1 MQDLKE
7 RRNKM
12 KINETMHFH
21 ANDGYRTIGYNEEEK
36 DTPGIQSMNKD
47 LPCEAVYFD
56 DSSRLLLTHCA
67 RQDSTSHY
75 THTYCISQMT
85 VRDFA
90 GRSSEKVNVADFIKK
105 VRFAT
110 AFDIQQLGNKS
121 CISKGWYSSY
131 EMCIS
136 EEKAA
141 VPNTDLIWEILCT
154 VILRKEMFELV
165 VPAEYDLIAT
175 FRSSVVEILKHV
187 PYGLWKSFS
196 FSVNESNP
204 KKEKRG
210 VVFKQGEKAEN
221 KDNEFFVNFK
231 LSTSEEK
238 TLNSFW
244 KLLYDYC
251 HDSDGSFRSKVYED
265 FESKYRGRTFPSINA
280 YEAYEQLCELADT
293 SCQNNWELF
302 CGYSKMIINNKDD
315 ETIIKLVADSFRERI
330 SNLGDVLT
338 SPESD
343 FLQCETPSQLKESL
357 DKLKKSLDKHS
368 ILLSALKDNGVTLDG
383 ATSKTLIE
391 RATELKGKEPKDI
404 LKETHDFYEELK
416 TGDTHSRIREFLSNA
431 AIERRMQKL
440 EAENREASEKYLE
453 DIKAKLETAL
463 LGTSGSSID
472 VHAGSNE
479 KNENVGAGRDGACTG
494 SKQGENR
501 GSKRKGKQP
510 SEPRKDEHDN
520 VRAEEESQDKKNT
533 CGSYDTG
540 DLNADSS
547 RGESDS
553 LTAFNELL
561 KEMKEYK
568 EATVDEEIKKKY
580 SNTVCEV
587 IERIANGIETER
599 FEKIVNCCKC
609 VENFFRGEDIKR
621 LEADCEKRKE
631 ADKQKERVLESMTSF
646 KAFIEWYCE
655 KGKQVNWRGE
665 CIDRLRKN
673 ISEQGCVV
681 CSVKDLMHAAQFV
694 SGKYDIYEEQYVYD
708 AVKLIISERLVSI
721 KASKSKTLDDVREE
735 LLYLRYLKPEEG
747 DEYTI
752 KYLTEGSLAVI
763 SGKKNNTQKIVN
775 KGPDWWRK
783 FKEKIKE
790 KFPCRKKT
798 DGNSGES
805 SPFEIK
811 LGVALDLIR
820 EVDRRINNDNGQ
832 SCNHDKGEPTGE
844 TRQFSGCSSRKN
856 DASTWDECKDV
867 QAKRDCIRM
876 LKECNLNENEKTEL
890 RRIEN
895 ELRTEP
901 GRSADW
907 DHDTK
912 SSNIR
917 LIVILILLVLILSF
931 AGIYLYNYFFAEDE
945 EPIPTQ
951 PPATAQPTVE
961 PTSEAP
967 IPTQPPAT
975 TLPTE
980 AELVEPPDRSVKE
993 QYNEWVRKQYTS
1005 AQGSAPTENTSR

>member
-1 MQDLKE
+1 
-7 RRNKM
+7 M
-12 KINETMHFH
+12 KINETVYWQ
-21 ANDGYRTIGYNEEEK
+21 ANEGYQTIGYDGEEK
-36 DTPGIQSMNKD
+36 DVLDIKLSNNG
-47 LPCEAVYFD
+47 LPCEVVVFD
-56 DSSRLLLTHCA
+56 GSGRLLLAHAET
-67 RQDSTSHY
+67 TSDTAKY
-75 THTYCISQMT
+75 IHTYCISQMSMH
-85 VRDFA
+85 DFA
-90 GRSSEKVNVADFIKK
+90 GRGLEKVNVADFIKK

-110 AFDIQQLGNKS
+110 AFDIQQLRNKS

-141 VPNTDLIWEILCT
+141 VPNTDIIWKIIRT
-154 VILRKEMFELV
+154 IISYKGMFELV
-165 VPAEYDLIAT
+165 VPSEYDLIAT

-187 PYGLWKSFS
+187 PYGLWELFS
-196 FSVNESNP
+196 FSVNESDP
-204 KKEKRG
+204 KDKKRG
-210 VVFKQGEKAEN
+210 VVFKQGNKAKNE
-221 KDNEFFVNFK
+221 DNEFFVDFK
-231 LSTSEEK
+231 LSTPGEEK
-238 TLNSFW
+238 LSSLL
-244 KLLYDYC
+244 KLIYDYC
-251 HDSDGSFRSKVYED
+251 HDGDGSFRSKVYED
-265 FESKYRGRTFPSINA
+265 FESKYSGRTFPSTYA
-280 YEAYEQLCELADT
+280 YAAYEQLCELAD
-293 SCQNNWELF
+293 SRCQNNWKLF
-302 CGYSKMIINNKDD
+302 CEYSEMITNNKDD
-315 ETIIKLVADSFRERI
+315 ETIVKLVADSFRERI
-330 SNLGDVLT
+330 SNLGGVLT
-338 SPESD
+338 SFESD

-404 LKETHDFYEELK
+404 LNETHDFYEKLK

-431 AIERRMQKL
+431 AIECRMQAL
-440 EAENREASEKYLE
+440 EAENGEASEKYLE
-453 DIKAKLETAL
+453 DIK
-463 LGTSGSSID
+463 GSSID

-494 SKQGENR
+494 SKQGKNR

-510 SEPRKDEHDN
+510 SEPRKDRNDN
-520 VRAEEESQDKKNT
+520 VRAKEEPQDEK
-533 CGSYDTG
+533 DTSDSHDAG
-540 DLNADSS
+540 DLNADRS
-547 RGESDS
+547 RGESDP
-553 LTAFNELL
+553 TATLKKLL
-561 KEMKEYK
+561 EEMKERR
-568 EATVDEEIKKKY
+568 EATIDEDIHEKY
-580 SNTVCEV
+580 SKNVCEA

-609 VENFFRGEDIKR
+609 VENFFCEGDIKR

-631 ADKQKERVLESMTSF
+631 ADKQKESVLKSMTGF

-655 KGKQVNWRGE
+655 KGKQVNWQGE

-673 ISEQGCVV
+673 ISEQGCVD

-694 SGKYDIYEEQYVYD
+694 SGKYDIYEDQTVYD
-708 AVKLIISERLVSI
+708 AVKLIIENGLVSI
-721 KASKSKTLDDVREE
+721 MASRSKTLADIREE

-747 DEYTI
+747 DDYKI
-752 KYLTEGSLAVI
+752 KCLTEGYPAGI
-763 SGKKNNTQKIVN
+763 SGKKNSTQEAKIVN
-775 KGPDWWRK
+775 RGPDWWRK
-783 FKEKIKE
+783 LKEKLL
-790 KFPCRKKT
+790 CRKKT

-805 SPFEIK
+805 SPFKIK
-811 LGVALDLIR
+811 LGIALDLIR
-820 EVDRRINNDNGQ
+820 KIEVSLNGDN
-832 SCNHDKGEPTGE
+832 E
-844 TRQFSGCSSRKN
+844 RSGDS
-856 DASTWDECKDV
+856 DWDECKDV

-876 LKECNLNENEKTEL
+876 LKKCKLSEDKKKKLKQ
-890 RRIEN
+890 IEN
-895 ELRTEP
+895 ELKKEFEE
-901 GRSADW
+901 SESQYMDS
-907 DHDTK
+907 K

-917 LIVILILLVLILSF
+917 LIIILALVVLILSF

>member
-1 MQDLKE
+1 
-7 RRNKM
+7 M
-12 KINETMHFH
+12 KINETVYWH
-21 ANDGYRTIGYNEEEK
+21 AKEGYQTIGYDGEEK
-36 DTPGIQSMNKD
+36 DVLDIKLSNSD
-47 LPCEAVYFD
+47 LPCEVVLFD
-56 DSSRLLLTHCA
+56 GRGRLLLGHTEKPSDTA
-67 RQDSTSHY
+67 IY
-75 THTYCISQMT
+75 THTYCISQMSMH
-85 VRDFA
+85 DFA

-141 VPNTDLIWEILCT
+141 VPNTDLIWEILRT

-204 KKEKRG
+204 KGKKRG
-210 VVFKQGEKAEN
+210 VVFKQGKKAEN

-251 HDSDGSFRSKVYED
+251 HDSDGSFRGKVYED

-631 ADKQKERVLESMTSF
+631 ADKQKESVLKSMTGF

-673 ISEQGCVV
+673 MQENVCVD

-694 SGKYDIYEEQYVYD
+694 SGKYDIYEDQTVYD
-708 AVKLIISERLVSI
+708 AVKLIIENGLVSI
-721 KASKSKTLDDVREE
+721 MASRSKTLADIREE

-752 KYLTEGSLAVI
+752 KCLTEGYLAGS
-763 SGKKNNTQKIVN
+763 SGKKNSTQEEKIVN
-775 KGPDWWRK
+775 QGPAPLRM
-783 FKEKIKE
+783 FKEKL
-790 KFPCRKKT
+790 PCRKET
-798 DGNSGES
+798 E
-805 SPFEIK
+805 FEIK

-820 EVDRRINNDNGQ
+820 KIEVSLNGDNAR
-832 SCNHDKGEPTGE
+832 SGESDSREAPDE
-844 TRQFSGCSSRKN
+844 TSQFSGCSSRKN
-856 DASTWDECKDV
+856 DASTWDECKNA
-867 QAKRDCIRM
+867 QLKESCIRM

-901 GRSADW
+901 GRSADR

-917 LIVILILLVLILSF
+917 LIVILISLVLILSF

-951 PPATAQPTVE
+951 PPATAQPTATTQPTVE
-961 PTSEAP
+961 PTVDPRESEWAKQLMKAS
-967 IPTQPPAT
+967 IYMQKAQ
-975 TLPTE
+975 
-980 AELVEPPDRSVKE
+980 AERRKE
-993 QYNEWVRKQYTS
+993 SKEFSRNSERLTS
-1005 AQGSAPTENTSR
+1005 APESNEPVTTAGSQQ

>member
-1 MQDLKE
+1 
-7 RRNKM
+7 M
-12 KINETMHFH
+12 KINETVYWH
-21 ANDGYRTIGYNEEEK
+21 AKEGYQTIGYDGEEK
-36 DTPGIQSMNKD
+36 DVLDIELSNSD

-85 VRDFA
+85 VHDFA

-121 CISKGWYSSY
+121 CISKEWYSSY

-141 VPNTDLIWEILCT
+141 VPNTDLIWEILRT

-204 KKEKRG
+204 RGKKRG
-210 VVFKQGEKAEN
+210 VVFKQGKKAEN

-238 TLNSFW
+238 ELSSFW

-251 HDSDGSFRSKVYED
+251 HDSDGRFRSKVYED
-265 FESKYRGRTFPSINA
+265 FESKYSGRTFPSTYA
-280 YEAYEQLCELADT
+280 YAAYEQLCELAD
-293 SCQNNWELF
+293 SRCQNNWKLF
-302 CGYSKMIINNKDD
+302 CEYSEMITNNKDD
-315 ETIIKLVADSFRERI
+315 ETIVKLVADSFRERI
-330 SNLGDVLT
+330 SNLGGVLT
-338 SPESD
+338 SSESD

-404 LKETHDFYEELK
+404 LNETHDFYEKLK

-431 AIERRMQKL
+431 AIERRMQEL
-440 EAENREASEKYLE
+440 EAENRKASEKYLE
-453 DIKAKLETAL
+453 DIKPKLETAL
-463 LGTSGSSID
+463 RGTSGSSID

-494 SKQGENR
+494 SKQGKNS
-501 GSKRKGKQP
+501 GSERKGKQP
-510 SEPRKDEHDN
+510 SEPRKDRNDN
-520 VRAEEESQDKKNT
+520 VRAKEEPQDEK
-533 CGSYDTG
+533 DTSDSHDAG
-540 DLNADSS
+540 DLNADRS
-547 RGESDS
+547 RGESDP
-553 LTAFNELL
+553 TATLKKLL
-561 KEMKEYK
+561 EEMKECK
-568 EATVDEEIKKKY
+568 EATIADDIQEKY
-580 SNTVCEV
+580 SKNVREA
-587 IERIANGIETER
+587 IERIENRIETER
-599 FEKIVNCCKC
+599 FKKIVEIVERVKNLCCSD
-609 VENFFRGEDIKR
+609 DIELLK
-621 LEADCEKRKE
+621 ADCKKREE
-631 ADKQKERVLESMTSF
+631 ADKQKESVLESMTSF

-673 ISEQGCVV
+673 ISKQGCVV

-694 SGKYDIYEEQYVYD
+694 SGKYDIYEDQTVYD
-708 AVKLIISERLVSI
+708 AVKLIIENGLVSI
-721 KASKSKTLDDVREE
+721 MASRSKTLADIREE

-747 DEYTI
+747 DDYKI
-752 KYLTEGSLAVI
+752 KCLTEGYIAGS
-763 SGKKNNTQKIVN
+763 SGKKNSTQEEKIVN
-775 KGPDWWRK
+775 QGPDWLRK
-783 FKEKIKE
+783 FKEKL
-790 KFPCRKKT
+790 PCRKET
-798 DGNSGES
+798 E
-805 SPFEIK
+805 FEIK

-820 EVDRRINNDNGQ
+820 KIEVSLNG
-832 SCNHDKGEPTGE
+832 DDE
-844 TRQFSGCSSRKN
+844 RSGDS
-856 DASTWDECKDV
+856 DWDECKDV

-876 LKECNLNENEKTEL
+876 LKKCKLSEDKKKKLKQ
-890 RRIEN
+890 IEN
-895 ELRTEP
+895 ELKKEFEE
-901 GRSADW
+901 SKSQYMDS
-907 DHDTK
+907 K

-917 LIVILILLVLILSF
+917 LIIILALVVLILSF

>member
-1 MQDLKE
+1 
-7 RRNKM
+7 M
-12 KINETMHFH
+12 KINETVYWQ
-21 ANDGYRTIGYNEEEK
+21 ANEGYQTIGYDGEEK
-36 DTPGIQSMNKD
+36 DVLDIKLSNNG
-47 LPCEAVYFD
+47 LPCEVVVFD
-56 DSSRLLLTHCA
+56 GSGRLLLAHAET
-67 RQDSTSHY
+67 TSDTAKY
-75 THTYCISQMT
+75 IHTYCISQMSMH
-85 VRDFA
+85 DFA
-90 GRSSEKVNVADFIKK
+90 GRGLEKVNVADFIKK

-110 AFDIQQLGNKS
+110 AFDIQQLRNKS

-141 VPNTDLIWEILCT
+141 VPNTDIIWKIIRT
-154 VILRKEMFELV
+154 IISYKGMFELV
-165 VPAEYDLIAT
+165 VPSEYDLIAT

-187 PYGLWKSFS
+187 PYGLWELFS
-196 FSVNESNP
+196 FSVNESDP
-204 KKEKRG
+204 KDKKRG
-210 VVFKQGEKAEN
+210 VVFKQGNKAKNE
-221 KDNEFFVNFK
+221 DNEFFVDFK
-231 LSTSEEK
+231 LSTPGEEK
-238 TLNSFW
+238 LSSLL
-244 KLLYDYC
+244 KLIYDYC
-251 HDSDGSFRSKVYED
+251 HDGDGSFRSKVYED
-265 FESKYRGRTFPSINA
+265 FESKYSGRTFPSTYA
-280 YEAYEQLCELADT
+280 YAAYEQLCELAD
-293 SCQNNWELF
+293 SRCQNNWKLF
-302 CGYSKMIINNKDD
+302 CEYSEMITNNKDD
-315 ETIIKLVADSFRERI
+315 ETIVKLVADSFRERI
-330 SNLGDVLT
+330 SNLGGVLT
-338 SPESD
+338 SFESD

-404 LKETHDFYEELK
+404 LNETHDFYEKLK

-431 AIERRMQKL
+431 AIECRMQAL
-440 EAENREASEKYLE
+440 EAENGEASEKYLE

-494 SKQGENR
+494 SKQGKNR

-510 SEPRKDEHDN
+510 SEPRKDRNDN
-520 VRAEEESQDKKNT
+520 VRAKEEPQDEKDT
-533 CGSYDTG
+533 SDSHDTG

-553 LTAFNELL
+553 LATLKKLL
-561 KEMKEYK
+561 EEMKECK
-568 EATVDEEIKKKY
+568 EATIAEDIQKKY
-580 SNTVCEV
+580 SKNVREA
-587 IERIANGIETER
+587 IERTANGIETKR
-599 FEKIVNCCKC
+599 FENIVNCEC
-609 VENFFRGEDIKR
+609 VKNFCCSDDIER
-621 LEADCEKRKE
+621 LKADCEKRKE
-631 ADKQKERVLESMTSF
+631 ADKQKERVLKSMTGF

-655 KGKQVNWRGE
+655 KGKQVNWQGE

-673 ISEQGCVV
+673 ISEQGCVD

-694 SGKYDIYEEQYVYD
+694 SGRYDIYEEQYVYD
-708 AVKLIISERLVSI
+708 AVKLIIENGLVSI
-721 KASKSKTLDDVREE
+721 MASRSKTLDDIREE

-752 KYLTEGSLAVI
+752 KCLTEGYPAGI
-763 SGKKNNTQKIVN
+763 SGKKNSTQEAKVKN
-775 KGPDWWRK
+775 QGPTRWRK
-783 FKEKIKE
+783 FKEKL
-790 KFPCRKKT
+790 PCRKET
-798 DGNSGES
+798 E
-805 SPFEIK
+805 FEIK

-820 EVDRRINNDNGQ
+820 KIEVSLNGDN
-832 SCNHDKGEPTGE
+832 E
-844 TRQFSGCSSRKN
+844 RSGDS
-856 DASTWDECKDV
+856 DWDECKDV

-876 LKECNLNENEKTEL
+876 LKKCKVNENEKTKL

-895 ELRTEP
+895 ELKTEP
-901 GRSADW
+901 GKSADR

-917 LIVILILLVLILSF
+917 LIVILISLVLILSF

>member
-1 MQDLKE
+1 
-7 RRNKM
+7 M
-12 KINETMHFH
+12 KINETVYWH
-21 ANDGYRTIGYNEEEK
+21 AKEGYQTIGYDGEEK
-36 DTPGIQSMNKD
+36 DVLDIELSNSD

-85 VRDFA
+85 VHDFA

-121 CISKGWYSSY
+121 CISKEWYSSY

-141 VPNTDLIWEILCT
+141 VPNTDLIWEILRT

-204 KKEKRG
+204 RGKKRG
-210 VVFKQGEKAEN
+210 VVFKQGKKAEN

-238 TLNSFW
+238 ELRSFW

-251 HDSDGSFRSKVYED
+251 HDSDGRFRSKVYED
-265 FESKYRGRTFPSINA
+265 FESKYSGRTFPSTYA
-280 YEAYEQLCELADT
+280 YAAYEQLCELAD
-293 SCQNNWELF
+293 SRCQNNWKLF
-302 CGYSKMIINNKDD
+302 CEYSEMITNNKDD
-315 ETIIKLVADSFRERI
+315 ETIVKLVADSFRERI
-330 SNLGDVLT
+330 SNLGGVLT
-338 SPESD
+338 SSESD

-404 LKETHDFYEELK
+404 LNETHDFYEKLK

-431 AIERRMQKL
+431 AIERRMQEL
-440 EAENREASEKYLE
+440 EAENRKASEKYLE
-453 DIKAKLETAL
+453 DIKPKLETAL
-463 LGTSGSSID
+463 RGTSGSSID

-494 SKQGENR
+494 SKQGKNS
-501 GSKRKGKQP
+501 GSERKGKQP
-510 SEPRKDEHDN
+510 SEPRKDRNDN
-520 VRAEEESQDKKNT
+520 VRAKEEPQDEK
-533 CGSYDTG
+533 DTSDSHDAG
-540 DLNADSS
+540 DLNADRS
-547 RGESDS
+547 RGESDP
-553 LTAFNELL
+553 TATLKKLL
-561 KEMKEYK
+561 EEMKECK
-568 EATVDEEIKKKY
+568 EATIADDIQEKY
-580 SNTVCEV
+580 SKNVREA
-587 IERIANGIETER
+587 IERIENRIETER
-599 FEKIVNCCKC
+599 FKKIVEIVERVKNLCCSD
-609 VENFFRGEDIKR
+609 DIELLK
-621 LEADCEKRKE
+621 ADCKKREE
-631 ADKQKERVLESMTSF
+631 ADKQKESVLESMTSF

-673 ISEQGCVV
+673 ISKQGCVV

-694 SGKYDIYEEQYVYD
+694 SGKYDIYEDQTVYD
-708 AVKLIISERLVSI
+708 AVKLIIENGLVSI
-721 KASKSKTLDDVREE
+721 MASRSKTLADIREE

-747 DEYTI
+747 DDYKI
-752 KYLTEGSLAVI
+752 KCLTEGYIAGS
-763 SGKKNNTQKIVN
+763 SGKKNSTQEEKIVN
-775 KGPDWWRK
+775 QGPDWWRK
-783 FKEKIKE
+783 FKEKL
-790 KFPCRKKT
+790 PCRKET
-798 DGNSGES
+798 E
-805 SPFEIK
+805 FEIK

-820 EVDRRINNDNGQ
+820 KIEVSLNG
-832 SCNHDKGEPTGE
+832 DDE
-844 TRQFSGCSSRKN
+844 RSGDS
-856 DASTWDECKDV
+856 DWDECKDV

-876 LKECNLNENEKTEL
+876 LKKCKLSEDKKKKLKQ
-890 RRIEN
+890 IEN
-895 ELRTEP
+895 ELKKEFEE
-901 GRSADW
+901 SKSQYMDS
-907 DHDTK
+907 K

-917 LIVILILLVLILSF
+917 LIIILALVVLILSF